1 MKAQRILV
9 VDDESSIRDTL
20 RRYLHQAGHRVE
32 TAPDGIEALQTVEE
46 GAFDIVIT
54 DLNMPR
60 MGGVEL
66 VKRLK
71 EYSPQTITIV
81 LTGHGSLDSAVAVLH
96 QGCDDYLL
104 KPLNNFE
111 LIAHSID
118 RCLSRRNGFMMAA
131 SARKVSEAKDNVLAL
146 VVEEFESRLVELR
159 GHADRLEK
167 NLAAVEN
174 RKDMEI
180 AATMKAKM
188 AQLTAILADVK
199 TAHHTIRERSTG
211 N

>member
-9 VDDESSIRDTL
+9 VDDESSIRNTL
-20 RRYLHQAGHRVE
+20 RRYLERSGHCAE
-32 TAPDGIEALQTVEE
+32 TAPDGIEALQTFERE
-46 GAFDIVIT
+46 PFDIVIT

-66 VKRLK
+66 VRRLK
-71 EYSPQTITIV
+71 ESSPQTITIV
-81 LTGHGSLDSAVAVLH
+81 LTGHGSLDSAVEVLH

-118 RCLSRRNGFMMAA
+118 RCLSRRNGFTMAV
-131 SARKVSEAKDNVLAL
+131 SARRVSEAKDNVLAL
-146 VVEEFESRLVELR
+146 VVKEFERRLSQLR
-159 GHADRLEK
+159 KHADK
-167 NLAAVEN
+167 LAEGS
-174 RKDMEI
+174 
-180 AATMKAKM
+180 ATLGRGGIVKMARAMKAQM
-188 AQLTAILADVK
+188 SQLGAILEDVK
-199 TAHHTIRERSTG
+199 TAHRTIRERSTG